1 MTVSLIKRAYQV
13 KHKLLEYG
21 LEAFAADYAGI
32 RAQIYAERELGSDEE
47 TALRDWFVL
56 EHQLPDHRSVL
67 SHFIDCC
74 TDGADQ
80 VIAEQWGIVIEGV
93 FHVRALLANN
103 HFELMNL
110 VNDVEYTVAG
120 NPEELLALEKGE
132 YIHARLLAHQDHHMF
147 TGVIDRLPTRK
158 KNEIYELVAEI
169 QLHNPKMAF
178 IDNMDRIAMAYR
190 IQQDELQDFIAFFG
204 DDEIVLSGR
213 ELNEKMREFYHYR
226 FFQKKQHDSGNTIAK
241 VFQDRYHQP
250 PLPPHFDFLENL
262 QSEPDIGVIYDKTEG
277 MVFLLHYGRFREVFS
292 QPGFRKNKQYRQIL
306 QAYLEDGNI
315 SSLPF
320 RRMAERYPAQT
331 AEVFKALLKRKKFDI
346 SKDLQALIRRYKPME
361 ELTHLTPS
369 TIPTSVRS
377 KTFLR
382 SLKTRSKW

>member
-21 LEAFAADYAGI
+21 MEAFAADYAAI
-32 RAQIYAERELGSDEE
+32 RVQIYADREPSSDEE

-56 EHQLPDHRSVL
+56 EHKLPDHRSVL
-67 SHFIDCC
+67 SHYIDCC

-80 VIAEQWGIVIEGV
+80 VIAEQWGIVIEGI

-120 NPEELLALEKGE
+120 NPEEPLALEKGE

-178 IDNMDRIAMAYR
+178 IDNLDRIEMAYR

-320 RRMAERYPAQT
+320 RRMAERYPVQT

-346 SKDLQALIRRYKPME
+346 KKDLQALIRRYKPME